1 VRISV
6 SREVAV
12 SEYTIELSAGLTSVD
27 EFDKMHNELKT
38 FTNAPGTIVASP
50 RMIQTW
56 ARRA

>member
-1 VRISV
+1 M
-6 SREVAV
+6 